1 MTSTEEDGSGG
12 SELLKVDTKGRVRV
26 SRERRE
32 ELLAEYDRSSMSGAA
47 FAEWAGI
54 KYPTLMYWLAE
65 RRRGEQRTGAHGA
78 GAASELSWVEA
89 VVEEDRTSRSEP
101 GGGGAA
107 ALLKI
112 ALPGGVSL
120 RVGSP
125 AGAAL
130 AAEVMRHLGVGGRC

>member
-1 MTSTEEDGSGG
+1 MTSTEEASGG
-12 SELLKVDTKGRVRV
+12 EAQLLKVDTKGRVRI

-65 RRRGEQRTGAHGA
+65 RRRAGQRA
-78 GAASELSWVEA
+78 GAQGAAAANELSWVEA
-89 VVEEDRTSRSEP
+89 VVEERRPSRSEP
-101 GGGGAA
+101 GGGGVA
-107 ALLKI
+107 ALLEI